1 MADNT
6 LTPRGTPGPDHRY
19 RRLFEAALDGL
30 LILEA
35 ESGRVVDA
43 NPCLMELL
51 GRTGEWFLGKH
62 LWEIG
67 LFGDPAQGRSAFAD
81 VRDKGYLH
89 LEDLA
94 LASRDGRQLQIE
106 LIASRYQ
113 ENGAKAIQCNVR
125 DVTDRTRATQ
135 RIARL
140 AWSDPLTHLPNR
152 RTFDE
157 RIGEA
162 FSSARRGSRS
172 FAVLYL
178 DVDHFKDINDTL
190 GHAKGDLLLKEVAAR
205 LKATM
210 RETDVAA
217 RFGGD
222 EFAVLQTNVA
232 APADAGAFAAK
243 INASLAAPYRIDGN
257 DVRITVSIGIALYAD
272 DIARADTIVGR
283 ADQALYRAK
292 EQGRNRYCF
301 HTDELDRLVVD
312 RVTLGNE
319 LRTAL
324 EHDELQLHYQPQVE
338 LASGNITRLEA
349 LVRWFNPKRGLVPP
363 AVFIPVAEKTGTI
376 VPIGSYVIGE
386 ACRQLK
392 AWRGEGLSAPV
403 ISINLSASQ
412 FKLAHDVER
421 DIAQN
426 IAACGIT
433 PESVE
438 VELTESV
445 LIEAAHEH
453 GDMLERIRRLGI
465 RLVIDDFGT
474 GYSSLDYLSA
484 LPVSR
489 LKIAQQFMTDAPN
502 EPGHVSIIRA
512 TIGLAREFGLDV
524 VAEGVETQ
532 DQVRFL
538 RACGCATGQGYY
550 FSRPVTAER
559 AGALLRQGRITP
571 GAGLS

>member
-6 LTPRGTPGPDHRY
+6 VTPREAPVPDQRY

-30 LILEA
+30 LILDG

-43 NPCLMELL
+43 NPYLMELL
-51 GRTGEWFLGKH
+51 GRPGEWFLGKH

-67 LFGDPAQGRSAFAD
+67 LFGDPTQGRSAFED
-81 VRDKGYLH
+81 LRDKGYLH
-89 LEDLA
+89 LDDLPLTA
-94 LASRDGRQLQIE
+94 RDGRQLQIE
-106 LIASRYQ
+106 FIANRYQ
-113 ENGAKAIQCNVR
+113 ENGANAIQCNIR
-125 DVTDRTRATQ
+125 DITDRRRATR
-135 RIARL
+135 RIERL
-140 AWSDPLTHLPNR
+140 AWTDPLTRLPNR
-152 RTFDE
+152 RTFDQ

-162 FSSARRGSRS
+162 FSSARRGSRG

-222 EFAVLQTNVA
+222 EFAVLQTNVDV
-232 APADAGAFAAK
+232 PADAGAFGAK
-243 INASLAAPYRIDGN
+243 INASLAAPYRINGN
-257 DVRITVSIGIALYAD
+257 DVRITVSIGIALYSD

-292 EQGRNRYCF
+292 EQGRNCYCF
-301 HTDELDRLVVD
+301 HTDELDREVVD

-324 EHDELQLHYQPQVE
+324 EHGELQLHYQPQVE
-338 LASGNITRLEA
+338 FGSGKITRLEA

-376 VPIGSYVIGE
+376 VPIGSYVIE
-386 ACRQLK
+386 QACRQLK
-392 AWRGEGLSAPV
+392 AWRGEGLAAPV

-421 DIAQN
+421 DIAEN

-433 PESVE
+433 PENVE

-445 LIEAAHEH
+445 LIEATREN
-453 GDMLERIRRLGI
+453 GDMLERIRRLGV
-465 RLVIDDFGT
+465 RVAIDDFGT
-474 GYSSLDYLSA
+474 GYSSLDYLSV

-489 LKIAQQFMTDAPN
+489 LKIAQQFMTDAPR
-502 EPGHVSIIRA
+502 EAGHASIIRA

-550 FSRPVTAER
+550 FSKPVSAER

-571 GAGLS
+571 RAEHF

>member
-1 MADNT
+1 MADNS
-6 LTPRGTPGPDHRY
+6 LTPREAPVPDRRY

-30 LILEA
+30 LILDG

-43 NPCLMELL
+43 NPCLKELL
-51 GRTGEWFLGKH
+51 ARPGDGFLGKH

-67 LFGDPAQGRSAFAD
+67 LFGDPAQGRSAFEG

-89 LEDLA
+89 LDDLM
-94 LASRDGRQLQIE
+94 LAARDGRQLQIE
-106 LIASRYQ
+106 FIANRYQ
-113 ENGAKAIQCNVR
+113 ENGTRAIQCNIR
-125 DVTDRTRATQ
+125 DITDRTRAA
-135 RIARL
+135 RRNERL
-140 AWSDPLTHLPNR
+140 AWTDPLTRLPNR
-152 RTFDE
+152 RTFDQ

-162 FSSARRGSRS
+162 FSSARRDSRG

-210 RETDVAA
+210 RETDLAA

-222 EFAVLQTNVA
+222 EFAILQTNVA
-232 APADAGAFAAK
+232 APADAGALGAK
-243 INASLAAPYRIDGN
+243 INASLAAPYKIDGN
-257 DVRITVSIGIALYAD
+257 DIRITVSIGIALYSD

-301 HTDELDRLVVD
+301 HTDELDRAVVD

-324 EHDELQLHYQPQVE
+324 EHGELQLHYQPQVE
-338 LASGNITRLEA
+338 LASGSITRLEA

-376 VPIGSYVIGE
+376 VPIGNYVIE
-386 ACRQLK
+386 QACRQLK
-392 AWRGEGLSAPV
+392 TWRGEGLAAPV

-421 DIAQN
+421 DIAEN

-445 LIEAAHEH
+445 LIEAAREH
-453 GDMLERIRRLGI
+453 GDVLERIRRRGI
-465 RLVIDDFGT
+465 RVAIDDFGT

-489 LKIAQQFMTDAPN
+489 LKIAQQFMADAPK
-502 EPGHVSIIRA
+502 EPGHVSVIRA

-571 GAGLS
+571 GTALP